1 MSLQDEIIT
10 LEMDLLKPEV
20 RRSPSALDRLI
31 SDDFLEIGGS
41 GRSFGKD
48 EVLSRL
54 PQETPPTFSA
64 QDFELRQLSDNLVQ
78 LLYKATMLK
87 AGAAQTSYSLRST
100 LWQLKEDNWQML
112 FHQGTLCP
120 PFDDE

>member
-1 MSLQDEIIT
+1 MNLQDEIIA
-10 LEMDLLKPEV
+10 LEMDLLKPEI
-20 RRSPSALDRLI
+20 RRSPSALSRLI
-31 SDDFLEIGGS
+31 SDDFLEFGGS
-41 GRSFGKD
+41 GRSFGKE

-64 QDFELRQLSDNLVQ
+64 RDFTLRELSGTVVQ
-78 LLYKATMLK
+78 LLYKSTMLK
-87 AGAAQTSYSLRST
+87 AGAEQTSYSLRST
-100 LWQLKEDNWQML
+100 LWQRKGENWQML